1 MIQDTLGINAKT
13 LVIFKVL
20 IVPGVPGFLG
30 IPGVPGVPDCL
41 INILYLLLDYYTN
54 ITKMYKHAEM
64 EKNARIQLA
73 NFTNWSSYKRR
84 KAFYLWQT
92 NYV

>member
-20 IVPGVPGFLG
+20 I
-30 IPGVPGVPDCL
+30 VPGVPDCL

-84 KAFYLWQT
+84 KAFYS
-92 NYV
+92 

>member
-64 EKNARIQLA
+64 EKKCKN
-73 NFTNWSSYKRR
+73 TTSK
-84 KAFYLWQT
+84 FY
-92 NYV
+92 